1 MIVEN
6 GGMSAFLWIKS
17 IHVGTVA
24 LSIAG
29 FIVRGVLMLRGSP
42 LLNARFVRVAPHVVD
57 TVLLAS
63 AVWLAWF
70 LRVVPFVDGWITAK
84 VLGLVAYVALGT
96 IALKRGRSLRVR
108 AVAFGAAL
116 ATVAY
121 VVTVAL
127 AHDPR
132 GPLALLAGA

>member
-1 MIVEN
+1 
-6 GGMSAFLWIKS
+6 MSAFLWIKA
-17 IHVGTVA
+17 IHVGSVG

-29 FIVRGVLMLRGSP
+29 FTARGVLMLRGSP
-42 LLNARFVRVAPHVVD
+42 LLAARFVRVAPHVVD
-57 TVLLAS
+57 SALLAS

-70 LRVVPFVDGWITAK
+70 LRQYPFVDGWITAK
-84 VLGLVAYVALGT
+84 VLGLLAYIALGT
-96 IALKRGRSLRVR
+96 IALRRGRSRRVR
-108 AVAFGAAL
+108 AAAFAAAL

-132 GPLALLAGA
+132 GPLALLSAA

>member
-1 MIVEN
+1 
-6 GGMSAFLWIKS
+6 MSVFLWIKS
-17 IHVGTVA
+17 IHVGSVG

-29 FIVRGVLMLRGSP
+29 FIARGVLMLRGSP
-42 LLNARFVRVAPHVVD
+42 LLKSRFVRVAPHVVD
-57 TVLLAS
+57 TALLAS

-70 LRVVPFVDGWITAK
+70 LRQYPFVDGWITAK
-84 VLGLVAYVALGT
+84 VLGLLAYIALGT
-96 IALKRGRSLRVR
+96 IALRRGRSLRVR
-108 AVAFGAAL
+108 AAAFAAAL

-132 GPLALLAGA
+132 GPLALLGGA